1 MHPLFA
7 PSKASGSR
15 KYQVSQFR
23 RGSCME
29 RKKWLGD
36 QCNITR
42 QVPYEGRRLI
52 GCDRHDDG
60 TPSPNTLES
69 SVSVDDRP
77 NTLENPEDTHTLWA
91 FSRNYNTRA
100 HERVFLIP
108 DFNYWSWRGVAGSF
122 AEMRARSKELDE
134 YISDKI
140 PKAVWRG
147 ALWTNP
153 EIRGPLLKVTKN
165 KSWADV
171 YEFDWLIRSNFIP
184 MEDFCRYAFL
194 VHTEGRSWS
203 GRLKYL
209 LDCESVTMI
218 HEREW
223 TAHYYHLLDS
233 EGRNQNF
240 VSVKR
245 NFSGLGKRVQY
256 YLGNQDEAQRI
267 ADNAVATFRDRYLTL
282 AAETCYWRRLIE
294 GRNEVADSP
303 DIYEDMQMNVS
314 GAMQTKRMLRGIAFE
329 ELVLSEIEQSGRR
342 SPKSRRRKA
351 SRQWATKGKWRWAKE
366 TTKQKIYSRR
376 ARKKCIESVHSPEN
390 TTGTSKA
397 TSKS

>member
-1 MHPLFA
+1 M
-7 PSKASGSR
+7 
-15 KYQVSQFR
+15 
-23 RGSCME
+23 
-29 RKKWLGD
+29 
-36 QCNITR
+36 
-42 QVPYEGRRLI
+42 
-52 GCDRHDDG
+52 
-60 TPSPNTLES
+60 
-69 SVSVDDRP
+69 RP
-77 NTLENPEDTHTLWA
+77 
-91 FSRNYNTRA
+91 
-100 HERVFLIP
+100 
-108 DFNYWSWRGVAGSF
+108 
-122 AEMRARSKELDE
+122 RSKELDE

-209 LDCESVTMI
+209 LHRESVTMI

-256 YLGNQDEAQRI
+256 YLGDQDEAQRI
-267 ADNAVATFRDRYLTL
+267 ADNAVASFRDRYLTL

-294 GRNEVADSP
+294 GWNEVADSP

-329 ELVLSEIEQSGRR
+329 ELVLFRDRAEW
-342 SPKSRRRKA
+342 SPKPKEPK
-351 SRQWATKGKWRWAKE
+351 TKGE
-366 TTKQKIYSRR
+366 
-376 ARKKCIESVHSPEN
+376 
-390 TTGTSKA
+390 
-397 TSKS
+397 